1 MKAKRTY
8 RYLLTLLCCVFAT
21 SMEAKRWV
29 HVQFQ
34 PSFENKQLYLN
45 TRYRT
50 SLGDSIQLNTFR
62 WYISNLQFIRQDQ
75 VVFNYPKQA
84 ILMDLSDRSS
94 LHFVFAIEDTV
105 QFDKLQFGL
114 GVDSVTNDAGIHGG
128 DLDPTKGMYWAWQS
142 GYINT
147 MIKGQFTLSSK
158 PLKEFEFHLGGFM
171 APFNAYQRVSLPAC
185 SHDKLTIQWDLD
197 SWFSSPVFIQHDRI
211 MSPRIEAVQM
221 SEFLA
226 SQFSCR

>member
-1 MKAKRTY
+1 MRNVFFI
-8 RYLLTLLCCVFAT
+8 LLIFGLHQGFAQNIDIQVFPVFGNDILEEEKWFVTA
-21 SMEAKRWV
+21 
-29 HVQFQ
+29 Q
-34 PSFENKQLYLN
+34 
-45 TRYRT
+45 
-50 SLGDSIQLNTFR
+50 GDSIQIENVRF
-62 WYISNLQFIRQDQ
+62 Y
-75 VVFNYPKQA
+75 
-84 ILMDLSDRSS
+84 LSDIQLEMKDGRVVKDQNTAHLVDVFEPST
-94 LHFVFAIEDTV
+94 LHFGIEN
-105 QFDKLQFGL
+105 KNFGQIKKIRFNI
-114 GVDSVTNDAGIHGG
+114 GIDSLASVSGALSG
-128 DLDPTKGMYWAWQS
+128 DLDPSKGMYWAWQS